1 MESLNASNWLLLGG
15 AALVLVG
22 IASSLIAR
30 RAGAPLLLVFL
41 LLGMLLGEDGIGG
54 LRYENYQAT
63 YTLGS
68 LALAIILFD
77 GGLRTRAGR
86 MAGALGPAAM
96 LATVGVV
103 ITAALTGMAA
113 WWLFGLGIPEALLL
127 GAIVASTDAAAVF
140 FLLHANGLHLQ
151 RRVGTTLE
159 IESGS
164 NDPVAVFLTLM
175 LTAWIASRGAS
186 SAGDML
192 LVLLLQIGIGAI
204 AGVAGGRAL
213 AAALNRLALPAG
225 LHPLLT
231 VAGAVALFSLTNLLG
246 GSGFLAVYLA
256 GLVVGNRPV
265 RAFANVLSVQDAA
278 TWLAQLVMFLVLGLL
293 VSPSALPPL
302 LLPALG
308 VAAFLMLVGRPVA
321 VMLCLLP
328 FRFRLREVTY
338 ISWVGLRGAVGI
350 FLASVPMLV
359 GLPNADFYF
368 NVAFVVVLAS
378 LLVQGWTLTPAAHW
392 LRVALPRRDAP
403 SRRVELDLPGQLD
416 YEMVGYLVAP
426 DAAVLRGSRTPAW
439 ARPALVVRAEQ
450 VWTPEQAG
458 ALKAGDYAYFLAP
471 PGNVTRLDWLFAD
484 SGEAREAEREMFG
497 AFTLA
502 GDVPLSALASFYG
515 LRVPPKLAELTP
527 AELFAQRFDG
537 EPQVGDRIR
546 VGEATLVVRDLED
559 DRVAHVG
566 LKFGAVGSALFG
578 EPGVSTGVWRRTLAD
593 LRRRLAPGRWRSGR
607 DGRKR

>member
-1 MESLNASNWLLLGG
+1 MDSLNNTNWLLLAG
-15 AALVLVG
+15 AGLVLIG
-22 IASSLIAR
+22 IASSLVAR

-41 LLGMLLGEDGIGG
+41 LLGMLLGEDGFGG
-54 LRYENYQAT
+54 LRFDNYGAT

-86 MAGALGPAAM
+86 MVGALGPATV
-96 LATVGVV
+96 LATIGVV
-103 ITAALTGMAA
+103 ITTALTGIAV
-113 WWLFGLGIPEALLL
+113 WWLFGLGPQESLLL

-175 LTAWIASRGAS
+175 LCSWLASDGADTV
-186 SAGDML
+186 ADMAL
-192 LVLLLQIGIGAI
+192 SLVLQIGIGAF
-204 AGVAGGRAL
+204 AGVAGGRAM

-225 LHPLLT
+225 LHPLMTL
-231 VAGAVALFSLTNLLG
+231 AGAVALFSLTNLLH

-256 GLVVGNRPV
+256 GIVIGNRPV

-293 VSPSALPPL
+293 VTPSALLPV

-308 VAAFLMLVGRPVA
+308 VAAFLMLVGRPLAVA
-321 VMLCLLP
+321 LCLLP
-328 FRFRLREVTY
+328 FRFRLREIAFV
-338 ISWVGLRGAVGI
+338 SWVGLRGAVGI

-359 GLPNADFYF
+359 GLPNAELYF
-368 NVAFVVVLAS
+368 NVAFVVVLVS
-378 LLVQGWTLTPAAHW
+378 LLIQGWTLSAAAHW

-416 YEMVGYLVAP
+416 YEMVGYLVSA
-426 DAAVLRGSRTPAW
+426 DAAILRGSQAPKW
-439 ARPALVVRAEQ
+439 ARPALVVRDQQ

-458 ALKAGDYAYFLAP
+458 PLKPDDYAYYLAP
-471 PGNVTRLDWLFAD
+471 PGNVTRLDWLFA
-484 SGEAREAEREMFG
+484 EASEALEAEREMFG

-502 GDVPLSALASFYG
+502 GDVPLQALADFYG
-515 LRVPPKLAELTP
+515 LTVPPHLAQLTP
-527 AELFAQRFDG
+527 AELFAQRFDS
-537 EPQVGDRIR
+537 EPQVGDRLR
-546 VGEATLVVRDLED
+546 VGQATLVVRDLED
-559 DRVAHVG
+559 DQVGHVG
-566 LKFGAVGSALFG
+566 LKFGAVGNTLFG
-578 EPGVSTGVWRRTLAD
+578 EPGASGGKVRRWVAFVGRR
-593 LRRRLAPGRWRSGR
+593 LRRPRRVDSDRP
-607 DGRKR
+607 